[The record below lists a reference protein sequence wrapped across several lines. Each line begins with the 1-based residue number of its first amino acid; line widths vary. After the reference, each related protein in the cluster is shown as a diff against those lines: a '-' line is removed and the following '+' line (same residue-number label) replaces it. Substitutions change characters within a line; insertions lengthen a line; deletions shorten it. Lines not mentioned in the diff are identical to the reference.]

1 MNAFLYMKKKNPLIN
16 LILLPFFFLSIKE
29 LAPLF
34 KHKLTMLSPV
44 NE

>member
-1 MNAFLYMKKKNPLIN
+1 MNAFFYMKKKPLIN

-29 LAPLF
+29 LAAPF
-34 KHKLTMLSPV
+34 KHKFTMLSPV